1 MKKTFLLAISCLIL
15 LTIFFSMVGC
25 VDSSG
30 QGSND
35 KDGFKPNHGFCYA
48 INDEH
53 VTFGLDDEVTIDLY
67 YWRCV
72 TKDLDCPDF
81 AELYVSSH
89 PGGMEDAAHISNT
102 LPVDEMELL
111 LRIEEFYIENYPP
124 IQCDYNERIVY
135 GEPTKTIVIPK
146 HLFMYETGK
155 IFLRF
160 NYNNGSNKR
169 FLFYEKTDEQIILK
183 SSIFS
188 MKSYDNN

>member
-15 LTIFFSMVGC
+15 LTIFFSIVGC

-30 QGSND
+30 QSSKD
-35 KDGFKPNHGFCYA
+35 KDGLPYYWFYYA

-67 YWRCV
+67 YWRDA
-72 TKDLDCPDF
+72 TKYMNDPDY

-89 PGGMEDAAHISNT
+89 PGGMEDTAQIMHT

-111 LRIEEFYIENYPP
+111 LRVEEFYIENYPP
-124 IQCDYNERIVY
+124 IQYDSKEQIVY

-155 IFLRF
+155 ILLSF
-160 NYNNGSNKR
+160 NYKLR
-169 FLFYEKTDEQIILK
+169 TAKTYLFYEKTDEQIILK